1 MDEIALD
8 ARREADDARAERDR
22 LLGQL
27 REANEKLVTAIVEA
41 QQLAD
46 EANAARVAADY
57 NEERFRSLVYTS
69 SAIVWQAT
77 PDGQVQVD
85 HDTWRRFTGVDPE
98 QDEGGWLEAV
108 HPHDQDRVRNAWTE
122 AVATARSYTCEH
134 RIRSCDGGYAW
145 VVARAVPIPKTGTV
159 REWVGMMTD
168 ISDRVRVEQAREQFI
183 GILGHDLRNPVAA
196 ILMAVEV
203 LGGLP
208 EPYSAV
214 VGRVTR
220 SAHRIEGMIRDLLD
234 FARGRLASGI
244 PIAPRP
250 CDLQALCGEVV
261 EEMKQAHPDR
271 AISFEAAGAL
281 RGAWDPDRV
290 EQVISN
296 LVGNAVTHGE
306 ELLARLHGLRSH
318 ARRRVACDELPDGH
332 CKVRRHASPFFACD
346 VAHPSIRPQRRGS
359 RRHARC
365 IKVEIDKY
373 IHFGGCHGIDRIE
386 HQQDHNEAGRPDRT
400 LERQARRSRREGR
413 RGRPGRQARGARSA
427 RRAEVQARRRT
438 IEARRGKGRR
448 RRQVG
453 RLQGRRGELMER
465 ARKCLQ
471 EVDSLVFASRPH
483 DTIPGAVLCGRSA
496 HGRNRSPT
504 SDAQDD
510 AG

>member
-46 EANAARVAADY
+46 EANAARVAADH

-77 PDGQVQVD
+77 AEGRVQVD

-98 QDEGGWLEAV
+98 LDEGGWLEAV
-108 HPHDQDRVRNAWTE
+108 HPHDQDRVRDAWTE

-145 VVARAVPIPKTGTV
+145 VVARAVPVPKTGTV
-159 REWVGMMTD
+159 REWIGMMTD

-183 GILGHDLRNPVAA
+183 GILGHDLRSPVAA

-208 EPYSAV
+208 EPYPAV

-244 PIAPRP
+244 PIAPRQ
-250 CDLQALCGEVV
+250 CDLQALCDEVV

-271 AISFEAAGAL
+271 VISFEAAGDL

-290 EQVISN
+290 EQVVCN

-306 ELLARLHGLRSH
+306 GPV
-318 ARRRVACDELPDGH
+318 RVTGRDEGDE
-332 CKVRRHASPFFACD
+332 V
-346 VAHPSIRPQRRGS
+346 VTT
-359 RRHARC
+359 
-365 IKVEIDKY
+365 V
-373 IHFGGCHGIDRIE
+373 
-386 HQQDHNEAGRPDRT
+386 HNQGPAIPAAAIRT
-400 LERQARRSRREGR
+400 LFEPFTRPARE
-413 RGRPGRQARGARSA
+413 ADGARNKGLGLGLYIASEIVHSHGA
-427 RRAEVQARRRT
+427 TISVASTEGEGTTFTIRWPRSVSHRT
-438 IEARRGKGRR
+438 PRTTT
-448 RRQVG
+448 
-453 RLQGRRGELMER
+453 
-465 ARKCLQ
+465 
-471 EVDSLVFASRPH
+471 RP
-483 DTIPGAVLCGRSA
+483 
-496 HGRNRSPT
+496 
-504 SDAQDD
+504 
-510 AG
+510 